1 MLFTAQR
8 GGEWSTVVDRDG
20 QRAAFRVAISL
31 YAAGLLVWLLLGLL
45 PIVAMHIGFLDD
57 AIVSAATHDSV
68 FGRTAS
74 RVLHPDTMA
83 DTTTMSQTVVQYLF
97 SALNVA
103 LGLLLVLR
111 RPDDPVPRLLGFA
124 LLGTAATF
132 NLPSHRAFHI
142 IGNPWPVAAVH
153 FSFHIVS
160 GVTYMWAVILFPDGR
175 LPPQIQ
181 IERQVQTAWA
191 AAFTALVAVLCWR
204 SSFLAHPQFF
214 VIFFGIAVPVVGIA
228 AQAMRLRDPH
238 TTTGERRVARM
249 LCAALLPAFATA
261 LLWLACRLVA
271 AVSSGTTHAEA
282 LRWTDRIATW
292 FPIAFAVV
300 PVVLF
305 AAVLRYRLWDVDRWL
320 PRVLLYG
327 ALTLAIVTAYVVGV
341 LIGASLFGPD
351 ALWTTVLT
359 LAVVAALVEPAR
371 VWLRRAANRVVFG
384 VSLDPQ
390 EALRSLSEG
399 LDRLTPA
406 EELGRLTAVALHAT
420 RANAVRLWLTD
431 GDDVLCTAATPTDA
445 SRDPV
450 AIADLGLRE
459 GASFAAVTYALG
471 ETVCCPVRHQGELL
485 GLLGASTTDGVAL
498 PGKDRALLADIAD
511 HAGLLVHNATLTV
524 GLARH
529 ADRLAATSRRLR
541 RVRRRLVTA
550 QDAERRRLERNLHD
564 GAQQALVAAL
574 IDIGRVD
581 TPFALPVARRT
592 VAMAADS
599 LTELLTSDRPAV
611 LDEVGLVQAVTRAAR
626 PLERLGLSV
635 TVRHSA
641 NISESEVTT
650 AVYFCC
656 VEALQNVAKYAAA
669 RTVDLEFEIVD
680 DDLVFAVTDDGV
692 GFDITRADMAG
703 GLRHLDERLAVV
715 GGTFTVDTRMG
726 AGTRIAGQVPARS
739 IAAAAS

>member
-1 MLFTAQR
+1 
-8 GGEWSTVVDRDG
+8 VVDRGG
-20 QRAAFRVAISL
+20 QRAAFRVAITL

-45 PIVAMHIGFLDD
+45 PFVAMHVGFVHD
-57 AIVSAATHDSV
+57 AIASAATHDSIL
-68 FGRTAS
+68 GRTAS

-103 LGLLLVLR
+103 LGLLLVVR

-153 FSFHIVS
+153 FTFHIVS

-175 LPPQIQ
+175 LPPQIRIGRRTQ
-181 IERQVQTAWA
+181 A
-191 AAFTALVAVLCWR
+191 AGAAGFTALVAILCWR

-228 AQAMRLRDPH
+228 AQVMRLRDPH
-238 TTTGERRVARM
+238 TTTSQRRVARM
-249 LCAALLPAFATA
+249 LCGALLPAFATA

-271 AVSSGTTHAEA
+271 AASSGTRHADAA
-282 LRWTDRIATW
+282 LWTDRISTW
-292 FPIAFAVV
+292 FPVVFAVV

-320 PRVLLYG
+320 TRVLVYG
-327 ALTLAIVTAYVVGV
+327 VLTLAIAIGYVVGV
-341 LIGASLFGPD
+341 LVAASLFGPN
-351 ALWTTVLT
+351 ALWTMVLT

-371 VWLRRAANRVVFG
+371 VWLRRWANRVVFG

-390 EALRSLSEG
+390 EALRTLSEG

-406 EELGRLTAVALHAT
+406 EELDRLTSVALHAT
-420 RANAVRLWLTD
+420 RANAVRLWLID
-431 GDDVLCTAATPTDA
+431 GDEVLCSAAAPSA
-445 SRDPV
+445 AGRDPV
-450 AIADLGLRE
+450 AIADLRLRE
-459 GASFAAVTYALG
+459 GASFDAVAHALG

-485 GLLGASTTDGVAL
+485 GLLAASTTDGTAM
-498 PGKDRALLADIAD
+498 PGKDRTLLADIAD
-511 HAGLLVHNATLTV
+511 HAGLLVHNAALTV

-529 ADRLAATSRRLR
+529 AARLAATSRRLR
-541 RVRRRLVTA
+541 RVRRRLVAA

-581 TPFALPVARRT
+581 APFALPVARRT

-599 LTELLTSDRPAV
+599 LTELLIADRPAV
-611 LDEVGLVQAVTRAAR
+611 LDEVGLVEAITRAAA
-626 PLERLGLSV
+626 PLERLGIAV
-635 TVRHSA
+635 TVRRSGD
-641 NISESEVTT
+641 ISESEVTT

-656 VEALQNVAKYAAA
+656 VEALQNIAKYAAA
-669 RTVDLEFEIVD
+669 RTVDLEFDVVD

-692 GFDITRADMAG
+692 GFDIARADAAG

-715 GGTFTVDTRMG
+715 GGTLTVDTRMG

-739 IAAAAS
+739 NAAAAP